1 MQAKII
7 DYIEE
12 YIQKEKQKGISQ
24 TKALEKIGVPKTSM
38 NQYRTGT
45 IPNDEPLI
53 KLSEALNIEPIE
65 LLTLAN
71 SERAKNKE
79 TKRIWL
85 KAYKNEKEKR
95 PIAQKIRIS
104 QEISFNNA

>member
-1 MQAKII
+1 MNKKII

-12 YIQKEKQKGISQ
+12 YIKKEKEKGISQ
-24 TKALEKIGVPKTSM
+24 TKALEKLGVPKTSM

-53 KLSEALNIEPIE
+53 KISESLGIAAIE

-85 KAYKNEKEKR
+85 KAYKREREKR
-95 PIAQKIRIS
+95 SVAQKIRIS
-104 QEISFNNA
+104 QKTSFEDT